1 MIRRNLCT
9 GTEFME
15 KPKKKKKIEQIL
27 SETIDTEQC
36 PI

>member
-15 KPKKKKKIEQIL
+15 KPKKKKIEQIL